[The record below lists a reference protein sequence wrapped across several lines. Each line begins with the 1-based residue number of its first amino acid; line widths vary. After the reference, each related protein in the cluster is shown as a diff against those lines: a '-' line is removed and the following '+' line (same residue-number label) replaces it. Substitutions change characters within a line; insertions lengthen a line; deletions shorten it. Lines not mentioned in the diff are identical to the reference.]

1 MKCSF
6 TFQLSKGLCGSG
18 QGKVVDV
25 LLDMRRQRMGLIQT
39 HDQLRFS
46 YQAIVYGAHKLVEV
60 NGKVCMSLIICS
72 YVHYILGLV
81 SESESC
87 EIDHQIKYYRLNDM
101 ILVTELTHLINVSY
115 WDECQVD

>member
-1 MKCSF
+1 MKCF
-6 TFQLSKGLCGSG
+6 FNFQLNKGLCGSG

-60 NGKVCMSLIICS
+60 NGKVCQEYFATRNCITWCVLKLFLDLL
-72 YVHYILGLV
+72 LGV
-81 SESESC
+81 
-87 EIDHQIKYYRLNDM
+87 
-101 ILVTELTHLINVSY
+101 VSY
-115 WDECQVD
+115 HIEHLRVKVVNFIM